1 MNTTHPINL
10 LLLFSILW
18 FFNLSMLHAAEKPR
32 QWAKAHMNDLVT
44 LYSEFHV
51 NPELSFQEEKTATR
65 LARSWSNCGFEVTTG
80 IGGYGIVGLLKNG
93 EGPVVM
99 LRTDMDALPVIEKT
113 GLPIASLVQVE
124 NDDGRKTGVMHA
136 CGHDAHMTNL
146 TGTACY
152 LASNRSLWQGTLM
165 LVGQPAEEK
174 GAGSLAM
181 LEDGLFARFPKPDF
195 AIALHVSPT
204 LATGK
209 IGIRSGFSMANVDTV
224 VITLHGKGGHGAYPH
239 TANDP
244 IIQAAQLVMELQ
256 TIISREIN
264 PVKPAV
270 ITVGSLHAGTKSNII
285 SDTAELKL
293 TVRSFSDA
301 VRVHLLKAIERKAR
315 TVAISNNAPE
325 PLIYISKG
333 TPALYN
339 DPGLTERVTG
349 ILQQQLGQDNIEQS
363 AMSMGGED
371 FSRYGKAGV
380 PSLMF
385 WLGVVSQK
393 RLDDYVAKGELPPSL
408 HSAKFYPDIEASL
421 MTGISTMASTV
432 LELMTPEEPMAE

>member
-1 MNTTHPINL
+1 MHPFNFL
-10 LLLFSILW
+10 LRLSILW
-18 FFNLSMLHAAEKPR
+18 LFSLSTLHAAEDPN
-32 QWAKAHMNDLVT
+32 QWTKAHMQELLS
-44 LYSEFHV
+44 LYNEFHA
-51 NPELSFQEEKTATR
+51 NPELSFQEEKTSTR
-65 LARSWSNCGFEVTTG
+65 LTKSWSNCGFEVTTG
-80 IGGYGIVGLLKNG
+80 VGGYGIVGLLKNG
-93 EGPVVM
+93 DGPVVM

-124 NDDGRKTGVMHA
+124 NDEGRKTGVMHA
-136 CGHDAHMTNL
+136 CGHDAHMSNL

-174 GAGSLAM
+174 GAGARAM
-181 LEDGLFARFPKPDF
+181 LEDGLFERFSKPDF

-209 IGIRSGFSMANVDTV
+209 IGIRPGFSMANVDTV
-224 VITLHGKGGHGAYPH
+224 DITLNGKGGHGAYPH

-256 TIISREIN
+256 TIISREID

-270 ITVGSLHAGTKSNII
+270 ITVGSLHAGTKSNVIG
-285 SDTAELKL
+285 DTAELKL
-293 TVRSFSDA
+293 TVRSFSDT
-301 VRVHLLKAIERKAR
+301 VREHLLKAIERKAR
-315 TVAISNNAPE
+315 AVAISNNAPE
-325 PLIYISKG
+325 PLIHISKG

-339 DPGLTERVTG
+339 EPDLTQRVTRL
-349 ILQQQLGQDNIEQS
+349 LQQRGSDSIELS
-363 AMSMGGED
+363 SMSMGGED
-371 FSRYGKAGV
+371 FSRYGQAGV

-385 WLGVVSQK
+385 WLGVVSQQ
-393 RLDDYVAKGELPPSL
+393 RLDDYATKGELPPSL

-421 MTGISTMASTV
+421 MTGINTMVSIV
-432 LELMTPEEPMAE
+432 LELMKPEKLMEE